1 MQERDGRPEYTT
13 QLYVEDGGKSASD
26 WTDVLY
32 KEINRKKIPDV
43 KTSLGEGISTD
54 STVKA
59 IYFLI
64 IVFAIAQREVQYLLV
79 LISLHCRSKMEQ
91 VKLSQI

>member
-26 WTDVLY
+26 WTDVLC

-54 STVKA
+54 STVNRGTDHRPGNSTP
-59 IYFLI
+59 
-64 IVFAIAQREVQYLLV
+64 VS
-79 LISLHCRSKMEQ
+79 SLEIR
-91 VKLSQI
+91 